1 MPWALTS
8 LGANEMRMAFSKGR
22 NDFDEGKAWNYG
34 LFWRNSGQLVE
45 SAGLHGEDDRDCPEI
60 GYSIRTD
67 RTQKGWATE
76 SARALVETVFT
87 YLLDVKWAKICV
99 DQANVA
105 NAAVP
110 RKLGSHLARVGVR
123 AIEAKSLTGK
133 VFVWL
138 QRRFDAMVR
147 AD

>member
-60 GYSIRTD
+60 GYSIRTNW
-67 RTQKGWATE
+67 TQKGWATE
-76 SARALVETVFT
+76 SARARRDGVHVPARRSVGEDLRGSSQCRECCRAPETG
-87 YLLDVKWAKICV
+87 ISPG
-99 DQANVA
+99 QS
-105 NAAVP
+105 
-110 RKLGSHLARVGVR
+110 GSARYRG
-123 AIEAKSLTGK
+123 ESLTGK

-138 QRRFDAMVR
+138 QRRFDPMVR